1 MTTLKKAAF
10 ILLMALSGML
20 VACSHEK
27 PTTTGAIV
35 VPVQF
40 TCPGESQTQVPKAG
54 LLSNSQFIYFSYAT
68 ILNRQPGM
76 GGFNGAC
83 NGLESG
89 MSRVQL
95 IESMINSPEFKNI
108 LASPAKKAK

>member
-1 MTTLKKAAF
+1 MKKAAF
-10 ILLMALSGML
+10 TLLMALCGML

-27 PTTTGAIV
+27 PTAWGAII

-40 TCPGESQTQVPKAG
+40 TCPGESQTKVPKAS

-68 ILNRQPGM
+68 ILNRKPDT

-83 NGLESG
+83 KALESG
-89 MSRVQL
+89 VSRAQL
-95 IESMINSPEFKNI
+95 VESFATSPEFKKI
-108 LASPAKKAK
+108 LASSANKPK